1 MINKI
6 MVEGSAIHFEKVNTP
21 GGFDVGVPN
30 EILKDTGINEVFV
43 INEITLVEGA
53 NYAQVLKKFLVQYK
67 DYVILFKTSNVAGQ
81 KMKDIL
87 YATLAGMQNL
97 SFVYPVDDVVYFI
110 SNEGVSN
117 DALRKIYAN
126 FAGSYVYESLKD
138 KELMGILCK
147 NITDTTVDPESLD
160 ILLDALKTF
169 KNCEVREISA
179 FQ

>member
-1 MINKI
+1 MVNKI
-6 MVEGSAIHFEKVNTP
+6 MIEGSAIHFEKINTP
-21 GGFDVGVPN
+21 GGYDVGVPN

-67 DYVILFKTSNVAGQ
+67 DYVILFKTSAVAGQ

-110 SNEGVSN
+110 SSEGASN
-117 DALRKIYAN
+117 DTLRKIYAN
-126 FAGSYVYESLKD
+126 FAGAYVYESLKD
-138 KELMGILCK
+138 KELMSILCK
-147 NITDTTVDPESLD
+147 NITDTTVNPESLE
-160 ILLDALKTF
+160 ILLDSLKTF
-169 KNCEVREISA
+169 KNCEVRDINA